1 MNLLDYVIII
11 LLIMSALLGFRKG
24 FISSLVSFLGII
36 VIIIL
41 SYFLK
46 NFISNVMYSFIPF
59 FKFRGAFAGMS
70 TLNILIFEAI
80 SYIITIVVLS
90 FIVGLIASATGI
102 LDRFVDH
109 GNVVTFPS
117 KIAGCLI
124 GAVEGYIL
132 CFVVVFVLSLISPFS
147 AFYNT
152 SKYADM
158 ILTKTPLLSDYS
170 KTTYDS
176 VNEVYTIAKDNS
188 SKQDKTTANQDT
200 LRVLLKYEI
209 ITPQSVETL
218 EENGKL
224 DFDGI
229 NEIIEDYLKEKPV
242 TENKEDTEKGKEE

>member
-1 MNLLDYVIII
+1 
-11 LLIMSALLGFRKG
+11 MS
-24 FISSLVSFLGII
+24 
-36 VIIIL
+36 
-41 SYFLK
+41 
-46 NFISNVMYSFIPF
+46 N
-59 FKFRGAFAGMS
+59 
-70 TLNILIFEAI
+70 LNILIFEAI
-80 SYIITIVVLS
+80 SYIVTIVVLA

-102 LDRFVDH
+102 LDKYVDH
-109 GNVVTFPS
+109 GNIVSFPS

-124 GAVEGYIL
+124 GAVEGYVL

-176 VNEVYTIAKDNS
+176 VNEVYTIAKDNAT
-188 SKQDKTTANQDT
+188 KQDKTNSNQDI

-218 EENGKL
+218 QENGKL

-229 NEIIEDYLKEKPV
+229 DEILEEFLKETPKV
-242 TENKEDTEKGKEE
+242 EEEKTTQKEPGT